1 MEKNKLPERP
11 RRFFIT
17 INNPKEHGFT
27 HDKLRNI
34 LNKMPSVIYWCMAD
48 EVGNETETYHTHIYI
63 SLKNGMRFS
72 TLQNKFEK
80 KANIKY
86 ADKSSAECRDYIFKG
101 GSWEKSEKAKTR
113 VEGTQEEYGKAP
125 KDDGN
130 QKRAKNEQFYGKL
143 HQLIMDGYTDG
154 EIIAYNPNYIPL
166 ISKFPIIR
174 NAVRTKEY
182 AYTRRTVEV
191 FYITGINRR
200 NKIKEIRDIYGDE
213 NVFSIVDYS
222 KPQLFEDYDC
232 QDVLILEEF
241 ESSLPFNTLLHY
253 LQDYPT
259 KLSARY
265 SNKVACYT
273 KVYIMSELSIQ
284 RQYPSHQ
291 YDENKCFK
299 EFIDKIKAVVICEDG
314 KELTIFP
321 NADKGKE
328 HTEAPKD

>member
-72 TLQNKFEK
+72 TLQNKFDK

-125 KDDGN
+125 KKMTETRKELKMSNFMG
-130 QKRAKNEQFYGKL
+130 
-143 HQLIMDGYTDG
+143 
-154 EIIAYNPNYIPL
+154 NYI
-166 ISKFPIIR
+166 S
-174 NAVRTKEY
+174 
-182 AYTRRTVEV
+182 
-191 FYITGINRR
+191 
-200 NKIKEIRDIYGDE
+200 
-213 NVFSIVDYS
+213 
-222 KPQLFEDYDC
+222 
-232 QDVLILEEF
+232 
-241 ESSLPFNTLLHY
+241 
-253 LQDYPT
+253 
-259 KLSARY
+259 
-265 SNKVACYT
+265 
-273 KVYIMSELSIQ
+273 
-284 RQYPSHQ
+284 
-291 YDENKCFK
+291 
-299 EFIDKIKAVVICEDG
+299 
-314 KELTIFP
+314 
-321 NADKGKE
+321 
-328 HTEAPKD
+328 